1 MTPTEIQELN
11 EHLRSVAAILFRN
24 TPEEKRQDFERIERT
39 LREQILTQVTPAIGS
54 FFLKQQPEPQP
65 GELEK

>member
-1 MTPTEIQELN
+1 VSI
-11 EHLRSVAAILFRN
+11 RN